1 MGLFKRRKGKTAEEW
16 RELGLNAKDPDE
28 AVEYYT
34 KCLELNS
41 KEADVW
47 DSKGVALYA
56 LKRYGEAISCYD
68 KALEINPKHA
78 WAWYGK
84 GLTLYDL
91 KRYEEAIKCCDKAL
105 ELNSLDVGIRVST
118 GDMKGDALSHLER
131 YEEAINCFD
140 RALEIAPDSE
150 ERKLSLY
157 KAKVEQWKREGYK
170 VDELEE
176 MLK

>member
-16 RELGLNAKDPDE
+16 RELGLNAKDPEE

-34 KCLELNS
+34 KCLELNP
-41 KEADVW
+41 KDAEAW
-47 DSKGVALYA
+47 DSKGAALYA
-56 LKRYGEAISCYD
+56 LK
-68 KALEINPKHA
+68 
-78 WAWYGK
+78 
-84 GLTLYDL
+84 
-91 KRYEEAIKCCDKAL
+91 
-105 ELNSLDVGIRVST
+105 
-118 GDMKGDALSHLER
+118 R

-157 KAKVEQWKREGYK
+157 RAKVEQWKRKGYK